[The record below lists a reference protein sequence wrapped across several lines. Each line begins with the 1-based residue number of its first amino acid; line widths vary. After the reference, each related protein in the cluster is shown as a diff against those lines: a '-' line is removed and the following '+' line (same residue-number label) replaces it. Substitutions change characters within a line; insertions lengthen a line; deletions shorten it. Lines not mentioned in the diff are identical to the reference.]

1 MQSWGR
7 VVFPPTR
14 TVKFDGGA
22 VDVDTI
28 ELKKP
33 ASVYQCRVGL
43 IAFNYDTKISPSIRR
58 LSICYSGVVTDAK
71 ERERLTKKPTTL
83 PSDFARDLSVH
94 HSTLSQIL
102 RGKRRLTGRN
112 VRAFGRRLRL
122 PAPEIAEL
130 CALENESAVLS
141 ALDRP
146 NFQADS
152 RWVASMVGIPLDEV
166 NITLQRLLRKR
177 IVTMNTRSRWE
188 RLSGG
193 SLRTR

>member
-1 MQSWGR
+1 MTFR
-7 VVFPPTR
+7 
-14 TVKFDGGA
+14 A
-22 VDVDTI
+22 VLTA
-28 ELKKP
+28 ELE
-33 ASVYQCRVGL
+33 
-43 IAFNYDTKISPSIRR
+43 RR
-58 LSICYSGVVTDAK
+58 RAGNPRYSL
-71 ERERLTKKPTTL
+71 R
-83 PSDFARDLSVH
+83 SFARDLSVH

-122 PAPEIAEL
+122 SAGEIAEL

-166 NITLQRLLRKR
+166 NVTLQRLLRKR
-177 IVTMNTRSRWE
+177 IVTMTARARWE
-188 RLSGG
+188 RIQEA
-193 SLRTR
+193 